1 MKFENEEVEE
11 MYYDLHRK
19 YKIRSTRGTS
29 ELITY
34 EYILDI
40 EEDFKNFDSL
50 FDE

>member
-19 YKIRSTRGTS
+19 YKIRTIRGTS

-34 EYILDI
+34 EDILDI